1 MLEPASFECDRRLS
15 RAAREIVQRRILPL
29 LSSSLQNPS
38 NVLRESI
45 RDATTCILHPDR
57 DVLLNDELNSIKIQA
72 GPSRLTPRR
81 NNLPHWWYECGVCG
95 KKFLTRYYL
104 DLHFENSHFS
114 KVGDV
119 CPAISYCHALGGCDE
134 VALELEPWYG
144 RGSGGAGPD
153 APQIRQLWRKRAHS
167 ESCDEIKL
175 KQEVR
180 PACED
185 MMRKCFTESVAKELI
200 VGVCD
205 TLTCH
210 HRLHQLAGHVAKHV
224 HSWKSQWDEHHNHSV
239 GWLGAIVVTCVGVYY
254 YWLAYRRLR
263 PGKSTTRLL
272 SKKPSSTR
280 WYRKRTKKKLH

>member
-15 RAAREIVQRRILPL
+15 RAAREIVRRRILPL

-45 RDATTCILHPDR
+45 RDASTCILHPDR
-57 DVLLNDELNSIKIQA
+57 DVLWNDEVNSIKIPA
-72 GPSRLTPRR
+72 GPSRLAPRR
-81 NNLPHWWYECGVCG
+81 NLPHWYECGVCG

-104 DLHFENSHFS
+104 DLHFENTHSLE
-114 KVGDV
+114 VGDV

-144 RGSGGAGPD
+144 RGSGGVGPD

-175 KQEVR
+175 EQEIR
-180 PACED
+180 PACEA
-185 MMRKCFTESVAKELI
+185 MMRECFTDRMAKELI

-210 HRLHQLAGHVAKHV
+210 HRLQQLAGHVAKHV
-224 HSWKSQWDEHHNHSV
+224 HFWKSQWDEHHNHSV
-239 GWLGAIVVTCVGVYY
+239 GWVGAVVVTCVGVYY
-254 YWLAYRRLR
+254 SWLAYRRLR

-272 SKKPSSTR
+272 SKKPSSSR
-280 WYRKRTKKKLH
+280 WYRKPTKKKLH